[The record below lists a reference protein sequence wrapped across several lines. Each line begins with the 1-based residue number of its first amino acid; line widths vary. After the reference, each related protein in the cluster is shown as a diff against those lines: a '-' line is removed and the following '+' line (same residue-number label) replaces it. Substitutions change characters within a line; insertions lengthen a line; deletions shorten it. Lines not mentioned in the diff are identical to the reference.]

1 MSRGEVP
8 KNSLRVGISKML
20 TRWKTET
27 RENSGGAKSFTQ
39 KKGVNIDPI
48 NVFGAIRRDQSLDS
62 ATRRGLFHKKGAFSP
77 KSPKE
82 WLEGASGRDCG
93 ESSGLL
99 SPSLRRC
106 CLECPEEG
114 THEGGRRLSRGE
126 GGSDSSKDGS
136 IQSDTSL
143 DSEDSCVSVIFV
155 PSHEDKVLPSQPST
169 SNSSESSESPTGW
182 ASPESAKP
190 HSPVKLRTKKSDD
203 SPPKVPSPEIQETE
217 EVCGS
222 DQAHL
227 SPWPRCQSTRVLS
240 LKTSPMTIPSTA
252 TLAPLRSV
260 SSVKRLL
267 CPQFLPSP
275 PPTTTTRSSDT
286 TPSLQRASDV
296 AVEQS
301 PPSLSEKISS
311 SSGNLARPGLGCRAR
326 EKAPPSF

>member
-1 MSRGEVP
+1 MLASQIETLLGEIKKKYRSKSEGRPPEEKMEERRSRGEVP

-27 RENSGGAKSFTQ
+27 RDSNGDAKSFTQ

-82 WLEGASGRDCG
+82 WLEVSSGRDCG

-222 DQAHL
+222 D
-227 SPWPRCQSTRVLS
+227 
-240 LKTSPMTIPSTA
+240 
-252 TLAPLRSV
+252 
-260 SSVKRLL
+260 
-267 CPQFLPSP
+267 
-275 PPTTTTRSSDT
+275 
-286 TPSLQRASDV
+286 
-296 AVEQS
+296 
-301 PPSLSEKISS
+301 
-311 SSGNLARPGLGCRAR
+311 
-326 EKAPPSF
+326 